1 MKTYRNYFSAALAL
15 VVLAPWLHAEKEGK
29 LHPIDG
35 DLPPP
40 GRPFEDQAVEKEKVT
55 FLGVETAPAGRALAT
70 QLGLPRDTG
79 LVVTHVLENSPASGA
94 LKEDDVLTKLD
105 DQLLVNMPQ
114 LGVLVRS
121 RKEGDEVKLTVI
133 RGGKEL
139 AVKTRLAVREM
150 PKMAFF
156 MEGAPGDFRQL
167 RELPGVGPEGAR
179 DVMRMITRER
189 GNFVNGPRVRVMGR
203 AGHGATVVDL
213 PQSNVFYSDDE
224 GSLEIKIENGKRSLT
239 LRGPKGEV
247 AFSGA
252 LDTPEDRSNL
262 PPEVNR
268 RLEKIETDTVK
279 FQEREDFRPD
289 VVPFAPEANATKISH
304 RLETRSVRFQGPESE
319 SF

>member
-1 MKTYRNYFSAALAL
+1 MKTYRNYCFPALAL
-15 VVLAPWLHAEKEGK
+15 VALIPLLHAEKETG
-29 LHPIDG
+29 LRNVEG

-40 GRPFEDQAVEKEKVT
+40 GRPFEQPPVEKEKVT
-55 FLGVETAPAGRALAT
+55 FLGVETAPAGRALSA

-79 LVVTHVLENSPASGA
+79 LVVTHVMENSPASGA
-94 LKEDDVLTKLD
+94 LKEDDVLTRLD

-121 RKEGDEVKLTVI
+121 RKEGDEVKLTII

-139 AVKTRLAVREM
+139 SVKAKLAVREV

-156 MEGAPGDFRQL
+156 IDGSPRDFDRL
-167 RELPGVGPEGAR
+167 RELPGVGPDRAR

-189 GNFVNGPRVRVMGR
+189 GNFVTGPRVHIMGR

-224 GSLEIKIENGKRSLT
+224 GSLEIKVENGKRSLT
-239 LRGPKGEV
+239 VKSPKGDV
-247 AFSGA
+247 AFSGSI
-252 LDTPEDRSNL
+252 DTPEDRSKL

-268 RLEKIETDTVK
+268 RLDKIETDTVRFEERDD
-279 FQEREDFRPD
+279 FQPD
-289 VVPFAPEANATKISH
+289 VIPFPPEVGATKIRRDVDREYI
-304 RLETRSVRFQGPESE
+304 RLPKSESE